1 VCVRRRARRR
11 ALPFPR
17 TGGVPVTPRLAYA
30 RSVRRC
36 QSVRAKALT
45 RVVAR
50 AVNRTRYHAA
60 VLALA
65 DHEVHVWFT
74 RPERATPALAE
85 RYQALL
91 SPDERDRHS
100 RFYFDRDRHH
110 YLVAHA
116 LVRTTLSQ
124 YADVDPAAWT
134 FRNGP
139 HGRPEIAGPDVRA
152 SLRFNLTHT
161 DGMVAVAVA
170 RGVDVGVDVEGFRMR
185 DTGIDIARRFFAPAE
200 TAHLERQAPEDR
212 LRVFL
217 EFWTLKEAFIKAI
230 GKGLAAGL
238 ATFAMQLD
246 EPPTVV
252 FATASHGDPAD
263 WHFRRLHL
271 ANTHLAALAVRQ
283 PGAGPSIVVRETVP
297 LDQTAIAIGTPANA
311 D

>member
-1 VCVRRRARRR
+1 MPS
-11 ALPFPR
+11 LPAAGCR
-17 TGGVPVTPRLAYA
+17 GA
-30 RSVRRC
+30 C
-36 QSVRAKALT
+36 
-45 RVVAR
+45 
-50 AVNRTRYHAA
+50 YHAS

-65 DHEVHVWFT
+65 NHEVHVWFT
-74 RPERATPALAE
+74 RPERAIAALTE
-85 RYQALL
+85 RYLALL
-91 SPDERDRHS
+91 SSDERDRHG
-100 RFYFDRDRHH
+100 RFYFDKDRHH

-139 HGRPEIAGPDVRA
+139 HGRPEIAGPFDGAQGRPVDGAQGA
-152 SLRFNLTHT
+152 SEAAAAALRFNLTHT
-161 DGMVAVAVA
+161 NGMVAVAVA
-170 RGVDVGVDVEGFRMR
+170 RGVDVGIDVEGFRMR

-200 TAHLERQAPEDR
+200 TAHLERQAPDDR

-217 EFWTLKEAFIKAI
+217 EFWTLKEAYIKAI

-252 FATASHGDPAD
+252 FATDSHGDSAD

-271 ANTHLAALAVRQ
+271 ADTHLAALAVRHR
-283 PGAGPSIVVRETVP
+283 GATPSIVIRETVP
-297 LDQTAIAIGTPANA
+297 LAG
-311 D
+311 